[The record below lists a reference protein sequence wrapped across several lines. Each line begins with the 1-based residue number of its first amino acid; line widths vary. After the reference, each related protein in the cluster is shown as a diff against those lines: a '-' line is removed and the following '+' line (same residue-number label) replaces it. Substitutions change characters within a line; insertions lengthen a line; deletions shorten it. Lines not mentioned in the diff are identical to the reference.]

1 MIISIISIFLTIM
14 WIIIGT
20 SYKKFH
26 PFLVL
31 LVAPF
36 LLAILLNI
44 PLMDALEQIKEGFG
58 KIIQNIGL
66 LILFGT
72 IIGVVLGESRAT
84 LSIANWILKRLKKLP
99 LAYSI
104 SFIGYLVSIPVFCDA
119 AFVIL
124 SQLNKTLSQQTK
136 TPLAGLAV
144 ALSTGLFAPHVLI
157 PPTPG
162 PLAAAANLNLDN
174 IILLIV
180 SGGALAFIL
189 ILVGGAYGNYLIN
202 KNPKKT
208 IKRELNNKTQQQ
220 IIQNLP
226 NFKVSIIPIIFP
238 IFLMCLGGLLTF
250 LEKDFT
256 GISIIR
262 FLSSPSIAL
271 FIGMILSFRLFG
283 MSKLSLISNAVTKGI
298 EKSAPILIITGL
310 GGALGSVIQ
319 NIPLQDYAANIA
331 SYESLGILI
340 PFAMAALLKTAQGS
354 STVAIITASSIIFPI
369 MPILGLEGEIGKIW
383 TILAI
388 GVGSM
393 TVSHANDSYFWIVSQ
408 MSDMD
413 IKTAYKTHTLG
424 TFYQGTVGLLIV
436 FICYSIWK
444 FI

>member
-1 MIISIISIFLTIM
+1 M
-14 WIIIGT
+14 
-20 SYKKFH
+20 
-26 PFLVL
+26 
-31 LVAPF
+31 
-36 LLAILLNI
+36 
-44 PLMDALEQIKEGFG
+44 
-58 KIIQNIGL
+58 
-66 LILFGT
+66 
-72 IIGVVLGESRAT
+72 
-84 LSIANWILKRLKKLP
+84 
-99 LAYSI
+99 
-104 SFIGYLVSIPVFCDA
+104 
-119 AFVIL
+119 
-124 SQLNKTLSQQTK
+124 
-136 TPLAGLAV
+136 
-144 ALSTGLFAPHVLI
+144 
-157 PPTPG
+157 
-162 PLAAAANLNLDN
+162 
-174 IILLIV
+174 
-180 SGGALAFIL
+180 AFIL
-189 ILVGGAYGNYLIN
+189 ILVGGAFGNYLIN

-208 IKRELNNKTQQQ
+208 INRELKNKTQQQ

-271 FIGMILSFRLFG
+271 LIGMILSFRLFG

-354 STVAIITASSIIFPI
+354 STVAIITASSIIFPV

-383 TILAI
+383 AILAI

-436 FICYSIWK
+436 FIGYSIWK